1 MEKKTKAIGLFS
13 GGLDSIV
20 AARLVM
26 ELGVEAELVRF
37 TTVFFNGPVD
47 SKGMPLTVID
57 MTEEFFGVLKSPVYG
72 YGTAI
77 NPCID
82 CKILM
87 LKKAKEYMEKKGASF
102 VFTGEVLGQR
112 PFSQRREAM
121 KAIEKDSGLKGYLL
135 RPLCAKLFPPTIA
148 EEKGLI
154 DRNRLL
160 SMSGRSRKPQ
170 MALAKRFGVEDYPA
184 SAGGCVLAEKEFES
198 RLSDLMRYD
207 PGFNAGDIEL
217 LKHGRHFRISPE
229 SKLVIGRNNN
239 ENHKIVSLKRG
250 SGLML
255 HAQEPLGPVSVLL
268 GKTDG
273 AEFDEAV
280 SIVARY
286 ALGKNNSGHARIK
299 CFAGRTADRTIDAM
313 PCEES
318 LAISRRI

>member
-20 AARLVM
+20 SAKLMM
-26 ELGVEAELVRF
+26 ELGIDVELVHF
-37 TTVFFNGPVD
+37 TTVFFNGAVD

-57 MTEEFFGVLKSPVYG
+57 LTDEFFDVLKNPVYG

-82 CKILM
+82 CKIFM
-87 LKKAKEYMEKKGASF
+87 LRKAKEYMEKKGASL

-121 KAIEKDSGLKGYLL
+121 KIIERDSGLEGYLL

-148 EEKGLI
+148 EEKGLL
-154 DRNRLL
+154 DRKKML

-170 MALAKRFGVEDYPA
+170 MALAKRFGVDDYPA
-184 SAGGCVLAEKEFES
+184 SAGGCILAEKEFEG
-198 RLSDLMRYD
+198 RLIDLMKYNPD
-207 PGFNAGDIEL
+207 FGAGDIEL

-229 SKLVIGRNNN
+229 AKLVVGRNNR
-239 ENHKIVSLKRG
+239 ENHKIVSIKRG
-250 SGLML
+250 AGLML
-255 HAQEPLGPVSVLL
+255 HAQEPLGPVSVLV

-273 AEFDEAV
+273 KAFDEAV

-286 ALGKNNSGHARIK
+286 ALGKGSSGSARIK
-299 CFAGRTADRTIDAM
+299 CFGGAAEKYVTAV

>member
-20 AARLVM
+20 SAKLVM
-26 ELGVEAELVRF
+26 EQGIDVELVHF
-37 TTVFFNGPVD
+37 TTVFFNGTVD

-57 MTEEFFGVLKSPVYG
+57 LTEEFFDVMKDPVYG

-82 CKILM
+82 CKIFM
-87 LKKAKEYMEKKGASF
+87 LKKAGEYMKKKKASF

-121 KAIEKDSGLKGYLL
+121 KIIERDSGLEGYLL

-154 DRNRLL
+154 DRNKML

-170 MALAKRFGVEDYPA
+170 MALAKRFGVENYPA
-184 SAGGCVLAEKEFES
+184 SAGGCVLAEKEFEK
-198 RLSDLMRYD
+198 RLGDLMKYK
-207 PGFNAGDIEL
+207 PGFDAGDIEL
-217 LKHGRHFRISPE
+217 LKHGRHFRMSPE
-229 SKLVIGRNNN
+229 VKLVVGRNNG
-239 ENHKIVSLKRG
+239 ENYKIVSLKKG
-250 SGLML
+250 TDLML
-255 HAQEPLGPVSVLL
+255 HAQEPLGPVSMLR
-268 GKTDG
+268 GKADG
-273 AEFDEAV
+273 AVFDEAV

-286 ALGKNNSGHARIK
+286 ALGKDNAGQARIK
-299 CFAGRTADRTIDAM
+299 CFGGDVEKYVTAM
-313 PCEES
+313 PCKES